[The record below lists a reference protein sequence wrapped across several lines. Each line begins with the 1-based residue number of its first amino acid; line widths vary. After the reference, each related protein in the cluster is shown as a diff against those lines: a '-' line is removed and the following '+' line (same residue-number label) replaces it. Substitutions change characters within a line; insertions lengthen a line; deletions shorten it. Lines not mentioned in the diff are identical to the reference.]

1 MRIATLFLSF
11 TMFAAC
17 NGVPVT
23 PLIAAAREGDTMQIN
38 ALVAKGANV
47 NEPAGVNGWT
57 PLEHAVHK
65 NQIGS
70 VQSLLDAGA
79 DPNAASPDGTTPLI
93 MAAGYGY
100 TPIVELLLHHK
111 ANPRLSDRKGNNALD
126 AAISGT
132 GDIDR
137 FTLFDCQRPTVATL
151 HREVPDLSP
160 RGRTQLAAWV
170 KRCQ

>member
-1 MRIATLFLSF
+1 MRTAALILLLTLV
-11 TMFAAC
+11 AAC
-17 NGVPVT
+17 SGVPVT
-23 PLIAAAREGDTMQIN
+23 PLAGAAREGNTEQIR

-47 NEPAGVNGWT
+47 NEPSGVNDWT

-79 DPNAASPDGTTPLI
+79 DPNAASPGGTTPLI

-100 TPIVELLLHHK
+100 TPIVELLLHRGS
-111 ANPRLSDRKGNNALD
+111 NPRLTDRNGHNALD

-137 FTLFDCQRPTVATL
+137 FTLLDCQKPTVDAL
-151 HREVPDLSP
+151 HRAAPDLSP
-160 RGRTQLAAWV
+160 RGKTQMVEWE
-170 KRCQ
+170 KRCG